1 MTTILDDHRRPHCK
15 FKMTRSHI
23 FWPSKQDVQYVA
35 LYKICTCPRRDRHS
49 RAFPVEDVLSACS
62 SHRPSC
68 PPAPCWGGSR
78 SWPALFELLLL
89 LLVDQV
95 LRTGGVVND
104 HRLTLKLRPLTKFF
118 SFPLLPPTRNARL
131 DYWLFPPAA
140 LRCETHLLLAAPP
153 THPTSLPQHHC
164 IVLAFG
170 TWHWHHSLLNSIGIA
185 NLACPV
191 FTFCNAALVQFFYQ
205 TNWYLKLTVYV
216 TFCGQLDY
224 IKMFLPIHLMWFI
237 VKRDLW
243 KKESKAIKTICWWN
257 TITHPIHK
265 FKTTKKEEDSQ

>member
-1 MTTILDDHRRPHCK
+1 MAFKLHSTYDLPGSTNFLCMLQISGFRQWQRFSTIIDDHTANSRWPAPIFFALVTIQARCK
-15 FKMTRSHI
+15 I
-23 FWPSKQDVQYVA
+23 CVA

-68 PPAPCWGGSR
+68 PPAPCRGGSR
-78 SWPALFELLLL
+78 SRSALFELLLLL

-104 HRLTLKLRPLTKFF
+104 HRLTLALRPLTKFF

-131 DYWLFPPAA
+131 DYCLFPPARR
-140 LRCETHLLLAAPP
+140 RCGAKPTSYENCPP

-164 IVLAFG
+164 IVLTFDS
-170 TWHWHHSLLNSIGIA
+170 WHWHHSILNSIGII

-191 FTFCNAALVQFFYQ
+191 FTFC
-205 TNWYLKLTVYV
+205 K
-216 TFCGQLDY
+216 
-224 IKMFLPIHLMWFI
+224 
-237 VKRDLW
+237 
-243 KKESKAIKTICWWN
+243 S
-257 TITHPIHK
+257 
-265 FKTTKKEEDSQ
+265 S